1 MEFSKP
7 RVNAS
12 KLPSHRGRNV
22 CLLGKVKNVAND
34 GNSFTLTTSDSQ
46 DVRVV
51 LQEPVNEYV
60 AGLTEVHGQVDGQNN
75 ILCQNY
81 IVFPSETSDN
91 FASPSI
97 SGKGAVNEYDT
108 VPCLRLSKWPK
119 LADSWKSRGPYS
131 ERYTFNSKWKEALVN
146 VVPLFLVPTGNP
158 MSRNKQEQ
166 FRLSFSM
173 VEIKCFDQL
182 TAKMRTNYGIAKY
195 AFKQLF
201 CSESYDLLSSYH
213 IKPFSFGLL
222 KSLVLMTGTIFHQ

>member
-34 GNSFTLTTSDSQ
+34 GNSFTLTTSDNQ

-91 FASPSI
+91 FDM
-97 SGKGAVNEYDT
+97 GAYNEA
-108 VPCLRLSKWPK
+108 VELMARLP
-119 LADSWKSRGPYS
+119 
-131 ERYTFNSKWKEALVN
+131 
-146 VVPLFLVPTGNP
+146 
-158 MSRNKQEQ
+158 Q
-166 FRLSFSM
+166 
-173 VEIKCFDQL
+173 
-182 TAKMRTNYGIAKY
+182 NYVQGV
-195 AFKQLF
+195 Q
-201 CSESYDLLSSYH
+201 
-213 IKPFSFGLL
+213 
-222 KSLVLMTGTIFHQ
+222 QQ